1 MTFRLRRRP
10 ERPRANRGDRL
21 VSAVIIIGVFAL
33 WFYIGM
39 PGCQPEPPVSGNA
52 IARDADTIEIG
63 GEIFRLTAIDALEFN
78 QTCSRA
84 GATWPCGREAA
95 RALAGHIRGRTVTC
109 LPEGKDRYGR
119 TLARCAIGGADIG
132 EWLTVNG
139 WAFDSSRFG
148 LGRDASLEREA
159 AEARR
164 GAWAGE
170 FTMPWEWRPEH
181 PAPRP
186 PSP

>member
-1 MTFRLRRRP
+1 MRRSLYGRRPLRRNGR
-10 ERPRANRGDRL
+10 DRY
-21 VSAVIIIGVFAL
+21 VSAIIIGAIFAL
-33 WFYIGM
+33 WFWLGM

-52 IARDADTIEIG
+52 VARDADTIEIG
-63 GEIFRLTAIDALEFN
+63 GVTFRLVGVDALEFN

-95 RALAGHIRGRTVTC
+95 KALAGHIRGRMVTC
-109 LPEGKDRYGR
+109 APEGTDRYGR
-119 TLARCAIGGADIG
+119 TLAHCGIASADIG
-132 EWLTVNG
+132 EWLAVNG

-148 LGRDASLEREA
+148 LGRYASREREA

-170 FTMPWEWRPEH
+170 FAKPWEWRPEH
-181 PAPRP
+181 PVPRP
-186 PSP
+186 PSQ